1 MDNQKNNALRAEIEK
16 QGVPLAGLSR
26 DLLQWYDKHARILPG
41 ASGSIPRL
49 GIGNMLQQT
58 RVEAVR
64 PYFERFMEALPTVEA
79 LADAP
84 EEVLLKLW
92 EGLGYYNRARNL
104 QRAARI
110 VVTEYGGV
118 LPNDYGLLLSL
129 PGVGEYTAGA
139 IASIAYGI
147 AVPAVDGN
155 VLRVLSRLL
164 ASEADIAQPKVKAV
178 FREIAADMQP
188 PARPG
193 DYNQAMMELGATV
206 CVPISPRCAACPVA
220 HGCVGRQL
228 GCAATLPVKSPK
240 RKGGGRTEPL
250 SDPLRRASADSE
262 AGGRGCCL
270 VCGNFRTC
278 KGDLSV
284 EQAVR
289 QMEEWG
295 IQTDPPQLAGEAKHV
310 FTHVEW
316 RMARIYK
323 QGPAQQLRFVREWL
337 WATVQLQTHAM
348 PSAFRYYRDAARLW
362 RRNSAD
368 GAG

>member
-26 DLLQWYDKHARILPG
+26 DLLQWYDKHARILPWREQP
-41 ASGSIPRL
+41 APYRVWVSEI
-49 GIGNMLQQT
+49 MLQQT

-84 EEVLLKLW
+84 EEVLMKLW

-240 RKGGGRTEPL
+240 RERRREDRTVFLILYEGQVLIRKRAEKGLL
-250 SDPLRRASADSE
+250 SGMWELPNVQ
-262 AGGRGCCL
+262 GH
-270 VCGNFRTC
+270 
-278 KGDLSV
+278 LSV
-284 EQAVR
+284 EQAAR

-316 RMARIYK
+316 RM
-323 QGPAQQLRFVREWL
+323 QGYISRALHSSCALSGEWL
-337 WATVQLQTHAM
+337 WANWVQLQNSHAM
-348 PSAFRYYRDAARLW
+348 PSAFRYYREALRALL
-362 RRNSAD
+362 AEE
-368 GAG
+368 